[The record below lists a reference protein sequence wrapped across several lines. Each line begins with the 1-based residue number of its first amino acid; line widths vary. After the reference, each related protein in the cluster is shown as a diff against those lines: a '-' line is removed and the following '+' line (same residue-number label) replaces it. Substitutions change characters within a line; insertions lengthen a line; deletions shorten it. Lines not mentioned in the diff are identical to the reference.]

1 MNSSELPKSSHC
13 PNLASNP
20 FQNVIC
26 NGGQFEVVGSLLSQQ
41 VFMLGVYDRTAKQH
55 IIYSI
60 SPQILALYLT
70 TGTIALNG
78 THVTSMSDMLNY
90 DPAKSGKK
98 SRIISNMAARDAI
111 ERPELLGLS
120 KPKPEDI
127 KGRLILLYYN
137 PEESQVSDDND
148 LS

>member
-1 MNSSELPKSSHC
+1 M
-13 PNLASNP
+13 
-20 FQNVIC
+20 
-26 NGGQFEVVGSLLSQQ
+26 VGSLLSRQ
-41 VFMLGVYDRTAKQH
+41 VFMLGVYDHTAKQH

-60 SPQILALYLT
+60 PPLILAYYAS
-70 TGTIALNG
+70 TGTIALNSAN
-78 THVTSMSDMLNY
+78 VTSMSDMLNY

-98 SRIISNMAARDAI
+98 SRIISNMAARDAM
-111 ERPELLGLS
+111 ERPELWGLS